1 MIKRILLGLLAAAL
15 FATGCAAF
23 GGGGDYSIEVQLER
37 TFNLFPGSP
46 VRVLGV
52 KVGIVTDIGVRDGD
66 DFVTASL
73 RITDGGRII
82 PAEGGALIIT
92 ESLLGERFVQL
103 EPFIAGEDDP
113 APTSGHVIDLEQTS
127 VPSEFDEVLEGLNNF
142 VGGLNPD
149 DVQRFFGNLA
159 DVLEGNG
166 ETLGNTIEQ
175 ARVAINV
182 LQEHDDELVQL
193 ASRLADLNETLGT
206 RDQAIGRILQDWNTV
221 AETIVA
227 ERGDLDVAL
236 DGLARFSNALGELLN
251 EHRPGLEADI
261 ETVTRIGRTA
271 VRNLGHVERAAVY
284 TAELFRHAERVVTR
298 DPNYWLPLL
307 NSLGELATGPVE
319 SIQGSLLRR
328 IGQNCEDVGLPG
340 CDALLELID
349 DLCVPVLQTCEASA
363 TTAGDILSQIR
374 DASPELFEHILEN
387 NLLNDV
393 GDQALLDTLDGGA
406 A

>member
-1 MIKRILLGLLAAAL
+1 MIKRSLLGLLAAAL
-15 FATGCAAF
+15 FATGCTAF
-23 GGGGDYSIEVQLER
+23 GGGSAYAIEVQLER
-37 TFNLFPGSP
+37 SFNLFPGSP

-52 KVGIVTDIGVRDGD
+52 KVGVVTDIGVREGD
-66 DFVTASL
+66 DFVTATL
-73 RITDGGRII
+73 RITDDGRII
-82 PAEGGALIIT
+82 PANGGALIVT

-103 EPFIAGEDDP
+103 EPFVDGDDEP
-113 APTSGHVIDLEQTS
+113 APTSGHVIELERTN

-149 DVQRFFGNLA
+149 DVQRFFHNLA
-159 DVLEGNG
+159 LVLEGNG
-166 ETLGNTIEQ
+166 EALGNTLEQ

-193 ASRLADLNETLGT
+193 ATRLADLNETLGT
-206 RDQAIGRILQDWNTV
+206 RDQAIGEILQDWNTV

-227 ERGDLDVAL
+227 ERGNLDVAL

-271 VRNLGHVERAAVY
+271 VRNLGQLERAAVY

-307 NSLGELATGPVE
+307 NALGTLATGPVE
-319 SIQGSLLRR
+319 SAQGSLVRR
-328 IGQNCEDVGLPG
+328 IASNCEQAGLPG
-340 CDALLELID
+340 CDAFLEALD
-349 DLCVPVLQTCEASA
+349 GLCVPVLQNCEASA
-363 TTAGDILSQIR
+363 TTAGDILAQIR
-374 DASPELFEHILEN
+374 GFSPELYEQILDS
-387 NLLNDV
+387 NLLNAT
-393 GDQALLDTLDGGA
+393 GDQAIRDIVEGA
-406 A
+406 GA